1 MPIKGSKPVAPDVGA
16 AGGIM
21 TATDCAVRPQ
31 GRQKLFDA
39 MHDSSQRPDLTKDT
53 ITKNFS
59 YITSKCYL
67 KFYLNAKL
75 CIFITNSLGWF
86 I

>member
-1 MPIKGSKPVAPDVGA
+1 MSIKGSKPVAPDVGA

-31 GRQKLFDA
+31 GRQQLFDA
-39 MHDSSQRPDLTKDT
+39 MHDSSQRPDLTKDSF
-53 ITKNFS
+53 TKNFS

-67 KFYLNAKL
+67 KFDLNAKHR
-75 CIFITNSLGWF
+75 IFIVDSLGWF